1 MASQRIK
8 YILFLLLLSL
18 APCAYGGDKEN
29 AYSFL
34 NEFIAGW
41 SAKTAGAGVN
51 SFYLVDKSV
60 TGEME
65 DASFIS
71 NDSLQLVGNDEGRS
85 VSIKDTRCI
94 LQTIKANRDY
104 YFEAGKLKNTTLVPI
119 EKLQQVANSSKGWP
133 GIRRSLG
140 IEGTSI
146 SYFSVPIFFDNG
158 RKVLF
163 YYSNYCGRLCGEGVL
178 AIYEKVNGKW
188 TQTLILKSWIS

>member
-1 MASQRIK
+1 MVRQRIK
-8 YILFLLLLSL
+8 HILFLLLLAL
-18 APCAYGGDKEN
+18 APRAYGGDKES

-60 TGEME
+60 TDEME

-71 NDSLQLVGNDEGRS
+71 NDSLQLVGYEESKS
-85 VSIKDTRCI
+85 VSIKDTRSI
-94 LQTIKANRDY
+94 LQGIKANRDY

-119 EKLQQVANSSKGWP
+119 EKLEQANSSKGWP